1 MSLKNLR
8 KEFLRQ
14 FIGRK
19 RDLEFAEKLAGLS
32 FQKLVREARANYHG
46 AMEEQ
51 AGCGTTGDETWEK
64 NAGVH
69 KQVFFISRALPHYY
83 SDLYTLM
90 CLSYRLS
97 KKGFL
102 VSVET
107 TGNETHGW
115 AFKATVSNRLL
126 PGDGRLAWE
135 VSNMPSVALAKALLR
150 GVENYKGLRRRK

>member
-1 MSLKNLR
+1 MTLKKLR
-8 KEFLRQ
+8 TEFLRQ

-19 RDLEFAEKLAGLS
+19 RDLEVAEKLAGLS
-32 FQKLVREARANYHG
+32 FQKLVANARANYHE
-46 AMEEQ
+46 AVEQ
-51 AGCGTTGDETWEK
+51 QEGCGTNGSETWEK
-64 NAGVH
+64 NAGIH
-69 KQVFFISRALPHYY
+69 KQVFFISQALPHYY
-83 SDLYTLM
+83 SDLYAMM
-90 CLSYRLS
+90 CLSYRLT

-107 TGNETHGW
+107 TGNEAHGW
-115 AFKATVSNRLL
+115 AFKAVVFNRNL